1 LPVKSLPAASE
12 FEIWPCYTPR
22 KIVERLDLGP
32 LVAELFGLVGAPIGL
47 GSSGGQYKALPQ
59 T

>member
-1 LPVKSLPAASE
+1 LQTV
-12 FEIWPCYTPR
+12 IIRPR
-22 KIVERLDLGP
+22 KIVERLDLWS
-32 LVAELFGLVGAPIGL
+32 LVAELFGLVGASIGP